1 MDGPGV
7 GGETEEMEAERE
19 LLESHI
25 HSWDRCLEFGGTLNP
40 NVTVERQA
48 AGTWEWLAPTTWFT
62 LLASTLRVSGIS
74 RSRSSHLQRVVLE
87 ATISCV
93 RSQDYCLSEMLV
105 LRATA
110 TASAYVRLQPL
121 TGFAAWLGWLAVS
134 PQPLLLRTDAR
145 KLQDDQPAGP
155 AVTPQRYRFP
165 KAVAFL
171 VSKRSPAAILP
182 LSRLNSRGFL
192 DLEGSSQGT

>member
-110 TASAYVRLQPL
+110 A
-121 TGFAAWLGWLAVS
+121 
-134 PQPLLLRTDAR
+134 
-145 KLQDDQPAGP
+145 
-155 AVTPQRYRFP
+155 
-165 KAVAFL
+165 
-171 VSKRSPAAILP
+171 
-182 LSRLNSRGFL
+182 
-192 DLEGSSQGT
+192 